1 MSVARRPLLTAVA
14 AGTLLC
20 ALWFVPSA
28 KTAGEQS
35 PVDDSGSSV
44 ADMADLTS
52 MSGSAGTAGAADVD
66 DDENTDADTDADTAE
81 EPERLS
87 RAIGTDITPYVLAGT
102 ILLGVGAGS
111 VTLATRRF
119 GGPRT

>member
-28 KTAGEQS
+28 KTAGEQG
-35 PVDDSGSSV
+35 PVDDTGSSV

-52 MSGSAGTAGAADVD
+52 LSGSAGTVGAADAD
-66 DDENTDADTDADTAE
+66 DDENTDTGTGTAE
-81 EPERLS
+81 DSERLS
-87 RAIGTDITPYVLAGT
+87 RAIGGDITPYVLAGT